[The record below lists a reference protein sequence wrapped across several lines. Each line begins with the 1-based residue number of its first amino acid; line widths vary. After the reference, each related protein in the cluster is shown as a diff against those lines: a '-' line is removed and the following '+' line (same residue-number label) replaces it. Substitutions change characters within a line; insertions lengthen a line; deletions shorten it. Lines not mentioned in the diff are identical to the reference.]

1 MQQSI
6 TLKISLFF
14 LLDETEVIPLGQTFY
29 ISQRELKVS
38 KFLEKF
44 QRLSWINKIN
54 VIADILK

>member
-1 MQQSI
+1 MP
-6 TLKISLFF
+6 
-14 LLDETEVIPLGQTFY
+14 LDQTFY